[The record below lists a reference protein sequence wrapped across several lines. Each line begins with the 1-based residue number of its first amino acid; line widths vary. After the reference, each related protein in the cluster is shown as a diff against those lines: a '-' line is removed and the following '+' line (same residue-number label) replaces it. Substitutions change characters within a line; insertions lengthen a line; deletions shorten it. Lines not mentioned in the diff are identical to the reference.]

1 MYHTI
6 TTQEAVMRK
15 LQLLLAV
22 MLVLSLLP
30 VATDAQNLYRIPPYS
45 VNSRYLNT
53 IIVGD
58 TLPNG
63 ARRDSNVVYVLQRG
77 GVYLSQ
83 AAITN
88 GYPIRMQTHDTTG
101 NVSKPII
108 YLYPSATTGNPPGTF
123 ITMRANVSLKN
134 LIISGYFEPGN
145 YVLQDTSFLN
155 HLQGS
160 LFNTGVAG
168 LTLTLDSC
176 ILSQTNGNHV
186 RTDQPL
192 RTLRI
197 TNCRFTD
204 MGFLGRSNLGAGKG
218 IDIRA
223 GSIDSFIVVNNSFI
237 NWQDR
242 IIRHFSS
249 TANIQYLRFEHNT
262 CVNGMSYHGMLSL
275 GRTGKKVIIKDN
287 LLYDA
292 FAMGADSDA
301 VRQAEFT
308 DSGEKDAFGGA
319 RMTWVVSVPN
329 DSTAWTVKKNY
340 YVVSTAGKGF
350 LDSASV
356 WPIVAN
362 PALTEGS
369 PLTYK
374 INSRIGADS
383 TTAFTK
389 TTTTFPNMPK
399 LMVAMMKWYRTPKA
413 SLGSGKTKETTN
425 WLPMYDY
432 DRRSVGYYSD
442 TLNLAFPTTDAVYT
456 AADGNYPVG
465 DLNWFPAR
473 YTAWKNDPTVD
484 VQEQGEAVPEAFS
497 LAQNFPNP
505 FNPSTQ
511 ITFTL
516 ARASKVTL
524 EVYDI
529 LGRQVAT
536 LINGDLRSAGRHEM
550 QFTAAGL
557 ASGVYF
563 YRLSADQKVATMK
576 MMLVR

>member
-1 MYHTI
+1 
-6 TTQEAVMRK
+6 MRK
-15 LQLLLAV
+15 MQLLVAV
-22 MLVLSLLP
+22 LVLMTLVP
-30 VATDAQNLYRIPPYS
+30 VSIIAQNLYRIPPYS
-45 VNSRYLNT
+45 VNSKYLNNL
-53 IIVGD
+53 IVGD
-58 TLPNG
+58 TLANG

-83 AAITN
+83 VAITN
-88 GYPIRMQTHDTTG
+88 GYPIRIQTHDTTG
-101 NVSKPII
+101 NISKPII
-108 YLYPSATTGNPPGTF
+108 YLYPGGAQNNPPGTF

-134 LIISGYFEPGN
+134 IILSGYFEPGN
-145 YVLQDTSFLN
+145 YALNDTSYLN

-168 LTLTLDSC
+168 LTLTIDSC
-176 ILSQTNGNHV
+176 ILSQTNGNHI

-192 RTLRI
+192 KTLRI
-197 TNCRFTD
+197 TNSRFTD

-223 GSIDSFIVVNNSFI
+223 GSIDTFVVLNNSFV

-262 CVNGMSYHGMLSL
+262 CVNGMSYHGLLSL
-275 GRTGKKVIIKDN
+275 GRTGRTVIIKDN

-292 FAMGADSDA
+292 FALGADSDA

-319 RMTWVVSVPN
+319 RMNWIFSVPN
-329 DSTAWTVKKNY
+329 DSTTWTIKNNS
-340 YVVSTAGKGF
+340 YVVSAAGKAF
-350 LDSASV
+350 YDSASV

-369 PLTYK
+369 ILTYK

-383 TTAFTK
+383 ATAFTK
-389 TTTTFPNMPK
+389 RTTTFTNAPK
-399 LMVAMMKWYRTPKA
+399 LMVTMMKWYRAPKA
-413 SLGSGKTKETTN
+413 TLGSGKTKETTN
-425 WLPMYDY
+425 WLPIYDF

-456 AADGNYPVG
+456 SATGGYPAG

-473 YTAWKNDPTVD
+473 YTTWKNDATVD
-484 VQEQGEAVPEAFS
+484 VEQQGEAVPDAFALS
-497 LAQNFPNP
+497 QNYPNP
-505 FNPSTQ
+505 FNPATQ
-511 ITFTL
+511 ISYTL
-516 ARASKVTL
+516 GTASKVTL
-524 EVYDI
+524 QVFDV

-536 LINGDLRSAGRHEM
+536 LVNGELRSAGKHEM
-550 QFTAAGL
+550 QFNASGL

-563 YRLSADQKVATMK
+563 YRLTADQKVATMK